1 MRSYRNITTP
11 VKISAHYTHCW
22 WATTKKKIRNKDQH
36 PGCGLYYFPKAV
48 DPDSGCVRISLSQ
61 LLAVSRV
68 SVSNP
73 TLRAV
78 DLLEASR
85 MSSADSKGN
94 ILHGESIRLK
104 SKRMLKWNTL
114 TAESLITHHRVTWPS
129 ALCSLRAVHPGVV
142 FDYRHEASG
151 RYLRRRAF

>member
-1 MRSYRNITTP
+1 MCCVCS
-11 VKISAHYTHCW
+11 
-22 WATTKKKIRNKDQH
+22 
-36 PGCGLYYFPKAV
+36 FPKAV
-48 DPDSGCVRISLSQ
+48 DPDCVCVCSQ

-94 ILHGESIRLK
+94 ILHGESIKHANL
-104 SKRMLKWNTL
+104 S
-114 TAESLITHHRVTWPS
+114 
-129 ALCSLRAVHPGVV
+129 
-142 FDYRHEASG
+142 
-151 RYLRRRAF
+151 

>member
-1 MRSYRNITTP
+1 MAYELWMFNIEWFFSLCLSQKLCEDKSVDEILQKHYNSCKDFRSLHSLLVRTAIQ
-11 VKISAHYTHCW
+11 KQQ
-22 WATTKKKIRNKDQH
+22 KKNLSTNV
-36 PGCGLYYFPKAV
+36 CCLCSFPKAV
-48 DPDSGCVRISLSQ
+48 DPDSARVFSQ

-94 ILHGESIRLK
+94 ILHGESIK
-104 SKRMLKWNTL
+104 HTN
-114 TAESLITHHRVTWPS
+114 
-129 ALCSLRAVHPGVV
+129 
-142 FDYRHEASG
+142 
-151 RYLRRRAF
+151 